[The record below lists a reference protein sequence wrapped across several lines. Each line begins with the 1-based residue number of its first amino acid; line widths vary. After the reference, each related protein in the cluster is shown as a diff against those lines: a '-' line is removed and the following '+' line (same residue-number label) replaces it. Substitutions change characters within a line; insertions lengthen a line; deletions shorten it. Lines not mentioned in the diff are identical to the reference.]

1 MQKTQAR
8 RQEKEGCEEGGFS
21 DVRKEGLMDGGREGG
36 REGVFDVGKERML
49 REAARRE
56 FIAIITLDGLTE
68 AALHT
73 HCLAPVYVCGS
84 MKSG

>member
-1 MQKTQAR
+1 
-8 RQEKEGCEEGGFS
+8 
-21 DVRKEGLMDGGREGG
+21 MDGGRVRWRECLMWGRRESVMKGCRGG
-36 REGVFDVGKERML
+36 EERML

-73 HCLAPVYVCGS
+73 HCLAPVCV
-84 MKSG
+84 

>member
-1 MQKTQAR
+1 MIK
-8 RQEKEGCEEGGFS
+8 GCRGG
-21 DVRKEGLMDGGREGG
+21 E
-36 REGVFDVGKERML
+36 ERML

-73 HCLAPVYVCGS
+73 HCLALLCVCVCVN
-84 MKSG
+84 MRPPITHRYTVHTHTHCLLSGPAFLFSLAS